1 MPWVTTHR
9 GLRRSYGSAM
19 GRMAKLVVWVPA
31 AVLTCLSAQAQQY
44 GATGGMPAAG
54 GGPSA
59 YVQPSGVP
67 VAGAEAVAPGLAAA
81 PQPTLLPPPFVLS
94 PAEQS
99 QLERVLKAWEERSAA
114 IKTFECDF
122 TRWEFDPV
130 AGSPNEPARISRGKI
145 LYAAPDKGLFRVDEE
160 VREGR
165 FQPAVLPERWLCDG
179 RSIYEYRFE
188 TKQVVETVLP
198 PELRGKAITEGPL
211 PFLFGASAESLLRR
225 YYMRVITPSNVQNEI
240 WLEAHPKYQ
249 QEAANFLKAELI
261 LKLPTME
268 VFALQLFYPSAHPS
282 TQARKVYQFER
293 LKVNAVDPLRIF
305 KEDPFKPNLP
315 DRSWSQT
322 VESSGTAPNGAAA
335 PSIGARPMP
344 QLPR

>member
-1 MPWVTTHR
+1 MLGMKTQRRFRPWF
-9 GLRRSYGSAM
+9 GSSI
-19 GRMAKLVVWVPA
+19 GRVALL
-31 AVLTCLSAQAQQY
+31 AVLIPAVISACATAQAQQY
-44 GATGGMPAAG
+44 AASPGVSTGGAPSGYAPPSAAPAPGATAVVPGQAAS
-54 GGPSA
+54 PH
-59 YVQPSGVP
+59 
-67 VAGAEAVAPGLAAA
+67 
-81 PQPTLLPPPFVLS
+81 PTLLPPPFVLS
-94 PAEQS
+94 PAEQA

-130 AGSPNEPARISRGKI
+130 SGNPSEPARISRGKI

-160 VREGR
+160 AREGR

-225 YYMRVITPSNVQNEI
+225 YYMRIITPSNVRDEI

-261 LKLPTME
+261 LKLPNME

-315 DRSWSQT
+315 DRTWSQT
-322 VESSGTAPNGAAA
+322 VESSSAGTGGVVA
-335 PSIGARPMP
+335 PSVGARPMT
-344 QLPR
+344 QTPR